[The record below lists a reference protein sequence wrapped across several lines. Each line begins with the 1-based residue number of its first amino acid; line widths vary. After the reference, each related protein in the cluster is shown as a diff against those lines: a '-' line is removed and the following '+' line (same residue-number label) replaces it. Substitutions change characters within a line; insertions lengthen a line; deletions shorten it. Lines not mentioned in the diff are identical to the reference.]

1 MMHCVDLERLID
13 RPVFLAQKPM
23 DILSEVLRVV
33 KLEGVLFFHGEF
45 SAPWCVTTRPKT
57 LAQYL
62 SPDAGQ
68 VIVYH
73 FLTEGHAYAELPDG
87 RRVEL
92 NAGDIVVFP
101 HGDDHDLG
109 NGSAKAVDS
118 LETFGANL
126 SEGLKL
132 ARFGGGGEI
141 TKFVCGFMACE
152 RHLGDVLLSG
162 LPPILKVSVVKE
174 ESDQWLERSIRYSV
188 GEPHGSSAGS
198 KLVQAKLA
206 ELLFVETIRR
216 YINDMPEGEVGWLA
230 GTRDSIVGRAL
241 ALLHQNPSHPWTISD
256 LARQVG
262 LSRSRLAERFRHYL
276 GESPMAYLARWR
288 LKLGAEILQ
297 NTNDSVAEIA
307 MSVGYGSEAAFNRA
321 FKRHFDS
328 PPAQF
333 RRVSRE
339 GAK

>member
-1 MMHCVDLERLID
+1 
-13 RPVFLAQKPM
+13 M

-45 SAPWCVTTRPKT
+45 SEPWCVTTRPKA

-62 SPDAGQ
+62 SPGAGQ

-73 FLTEGHAYAELPDG
+73 FLTEGRAHAELPDG

-92 NAGDIVVFP
+92 SAGDIVVFP
-101 HGDDHDLG
+101 HGHEHDLG
-109 NGSAKAVDS
+109 HGSAKPVDS
-118 LETFGANL
+118 LQTFGANL

-152 RHLGDVLLSG
+152 RHFGNVLLSG
-162 LPPILKVSVVKE
+162 LPPILKVRVVKE

-188 GEPHGSSAGS
+188 DEPHGSLAGG
-198 KLVQAKLA
+198 KLIQAKLA

-216 YINDMPEGEVGWLA
+216 YINELPEGEVGWLA
-230 GTRDSIVGRAL
+230 GTRDAIVGRAL
-241 ALLHQNPSHPWTISD
+241 ALLHQDPAHNWTISD

-288 LKLGAEILQ
+288 LRLGAEILQ

-328 PPAQF
+328 PPAHF
-333 RRVSRE
+333 RRLRK
-339 GAK
+339 GLA

>member
-1 MMHCVDLERLID
+1 
-13 RPVFLAQKPM
+13 M
-23 DILSEVLRVV
+23 DVLSEVLRVV

-45 SAPWCVTTRPKT
+45 SAPWCVTTRPRT

-73 FLTEGHAYAELPDG
+73 FLTEGHAFAELPGG

-109 NGSAKAVDS
+109 NGSATPVDS
-118 LETFGANL
+118 LQTFGANL

-152 RHLGDVLLSG
+152 RHLGNVLLSG
-162 LPPILKVSVVKE
+162 LPPILKVRVVKDE
-174 ESDQWLERSIRYSV
+174 ADQWLERSIRYSV
-188 GEPHGSSAGS
+188 DEPHGSLAGS

-216 YINDMPEGEVGWLA
+216 YINELPEGEVGWLA
-230 GTRDSIVGRAL
+230 GTRDSVVGHAL
-241 ALLHQNPSHPWTISD
+241 SLLHEDPSHPWTIAE
-256 LARQVG
+256 LARKVG

-276 GESPMAYLARWR
+276 GESPMAYLALWR
-288 LKLGAEILQ
+288 LKLGAESLQ

-328 PPAQF
+328 PPAHF
-333 RRVSRE
+333 RRQRKEFHAKSRR
-339 GAK
+339 

>member
-1 MMHCVDLERLID
+1 V
-13 RPVFLAQKPM
+13 M
-23 DILSEVLRVV
+23 DVLSEVLRVV

-45 SAPWCVTTRPKT
+45 SKPWCVTTRPKT

-73 FLTEGHAYAELPDG
+73 FLTEGRAYASLPDG

-92 NAGDIVVFP
+92 SGGDIVVFP

-109 NGSAKAVDS
+109 NGSATPVDS
-118 LETFGANL
+118 LQTFGANL

-132 ARFGGGGEI
+132 ARFGGGGEV

-152 RHLGDVLLSG
+152 RQLGNVLLSG
-162 LPPILKVSVVKE
+162 LPPILKVRLVKE

-188 GEPHGSSAGS
+188 DEPHGSLAGG

-216 YINDMPEGEVGWLA
+216 YINELPEGEVGWLA
-230 GTRDSIVGRAL
+230 GTRDSIVGHAL
-241 ALLHQNPSHPWTISD
+241 SLLHQNPSHHWTISD
-256 LARQVG
+256 LAKQVG

-276 GESPMAYLARWR
+276 GESPIAYLARWR
-288 LKLGAEILQ
+288 LRLGAEMLQ
-297 NTNDSVAEIA
+297 NTDDSVAEVA

-321 FKRHFDS
+321 FKRQFDS
-328 PPAQF
+328 PPAHF
-333 RRVSRE
+333 RRQRKTL
-339 GAK
+339 A

>member
-1 MMHCVDLERLID
+1 
-13 RPVFLAQKPM
+13 M
-23 DILSEVLRVV
+23 DVLSEVLRVV

-45 SAPWCVTTRPKT
+45 SAPWCVTTRPT
-57 LAQYL
+57 ALAQYL
-62 SPDAGQ
+62 SPNAGQ

-73 FLTEGHAYAELPDG
+73 FLTEGHAYAELRDG

-92 NAGDIVVFP
+92 NAGDIVVCP

-118 LETFGANL
+118 LTTFGANL

-132 ARFGGGGEI
+132 ARFGGGGEV

-152 RHLGDVLLSG
+152 RYLGNLLLSG
-162 LPPILKVSVVKE
+162 LPPILKVRVVKDE
-174 ESDQWLERSIRYSV
+174 TDQWLERSIRYSV
-188 GEPHGSSAGS
+188 DETNGSIAGG

-206 ELLFVETIRR
+206 ELLFIETIRR
-216 YINDMPEGEVGWLA
+216 YVNDLPEGEVSWLA

-241 ALLHQNPSHPWTISD
+241 ALLHQDPSHPWTISE
-256 LARQVG
+256 LAKQVG

-276 GESPMAYLARWR
+276 GESPMAYLALWR

-297 NTNDSVAEIA
+297 NTNDSVAKVA
-307 MSVGYGSEAAFNRA
+307 MSVGYSSEAAFNRA
-321 FKRHFDS
+321 FKRQFDS
-328 PPAQF
+328 PPAHF
-333 RRVSRE
+333 RRLRKGV
-339 GAK
+339 A

>member
-1 MMHCVDLERLID
+1 M
-13 RPVFLAQKPM
+13 A
-23 DILSEVLRVV
+23 
-33 KLEGVLFFHGEF
+33 
-45 SAPWCVTTRPKT
+45 

-62 SPDAGQ
+62 SPNAGQ

-92 NAGDIVVFP
+92 DAGDIVVVP
-101 HGDDHDLG
+101 HGHDHDLG
-109 NGSAKAVDS
+109 NGSATPVDS
-118 LETFGANL
+118 LQTFGANL
-126 SEGLKL
+126 SQGLKL
-132 ARFGGGGEI
+132 ARFGGGGEV

-152 RHLGDVLLSG
+152 RHLGNLLLSG
-162 LPPILKVSVVKE
+162 LPPILKVRVVKE

-188 GEPHGSSAGS
+188 DEAHGSIAGG

-216 YINDMPEGEVGWLA
+216 YINDLPEGEVGWLA
-230 GTRDSIVGRAL
+230 GTRDSIVGHAL
-241 ALLHQNPSHPWTISD
+241 ALLHENPSHPWTISD

-262 LSRSRLAERFRHYL
+262 LSRSRLADRFRHYL
-276 GESPMAYLARWR
+276 GESPMAYLALWR
-288 LKLGAEILQ
+288 LKLGAEILR
-297 NTNDSVAEIA
+297 NTDNSVAEIA

-328 PPAQF
+328 PPAHF
-333 RRVSRE
+333 RRLRKRM
-339 GAK
+339 A

>member
-1 MMHCVDLERLID
+1 
-13 RPVFLAQKPM
+13 M
-23 DILSEVLRVV
+23 DVLSELLRVV
-33 KLEGVLFFHGEF
+33 KLEGVLFFHAEF
-45 SAPWCVTTRPKT
+45 SAPWCVTTRPMT
-57 LAQYL
+57 LARYL
-62 SPDAGQ
+62 SPNAGQ

-73 FLTEGHAYAELPDG
+73 FLTEGEAYASLPDG

-92 NAGDIVVFP
+92 KAGDIVVFP

-118 LETFGANL
+118 LTTFGANL

-132 ARFGGGGEI
+132 ARFGGGGEV

-152 RHLGDVLLSG
+152 KHLGNVLLSG
-162 LPPILKVSVVKE
+162 LPPILKVRVVKDE
-174 ESDQWLERSIRYSV
+174 ADQWLERSIRYSV
-188 GEPHGSSAGS
+188 DEAHGSIAGG

-216 YINDMPEGEVGWLA
+216 YINELPEGEVGWLA
-230 GTRDSIVGRAL
+230 GTRDAIVGHAL
-241 ALLHQNPSHPWTISD
+241 TLLHENPSYPWTISE

-262 LSRSRLAERFRHYL
+262 LSRSRLADRFRHYL
-276 GESPMAYLARWR
+276 GESPMAYLALWR

-307 MSVGYGSEAAFNRA
+307 LSVGYGSEAAFNRA
-321 FKRHFDS
+321 FKRQFDS

-333 RRVSRE
+333 RRVRK
-339 GAK
+339 GMA